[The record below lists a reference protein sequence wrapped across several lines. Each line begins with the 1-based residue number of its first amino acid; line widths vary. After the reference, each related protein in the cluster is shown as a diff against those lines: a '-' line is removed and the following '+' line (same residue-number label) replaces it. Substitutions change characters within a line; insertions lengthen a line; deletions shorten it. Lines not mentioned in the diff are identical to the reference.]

1 MLLVYLISFYTLYI
15 FHAYMH
21 ISLTKVSIY
30 RNEESIYYMLI
41 NIVFKVIKKARL
53 DRDLSSRD
61 VKMSIQTEN
70 VK

>member
-1 MLLVYLISFYTLYI
+1 MLICIY
-15 FHAYMH
+15 

-30 RNEESIYYMLI
+30 MNEESIYYMLI

>member
-1 MLLVYLISFYTLYI
+1 M
-15 FHAYMH
+15 
-21 ISLTKVSIY
+21 
-30 RNEESIYYMLI
+30 NEESIYYMLI

-70 VK
+70 VKWWLKLSYGVKSFFFIIINVGVRTNLRTP

>member
-1 MLLVYLISFYTLYI
+1 M
-15 FHAYMH
+15 
-21 ISLTKVSIY
+21 
-30 RNEESIYYMLI
+30 NEESIYYMLI

-70 VK
+70 VKWWLKLSYGVKSFFYYYY

>member
-1 MLLVYLISFYTLYI
+1 
-15 FHAYMH
+15 MH

-30 RNEESIYYMLI
+30 MNEESIYYMLI

>member
-1 MLLVYLISFYTLYI
+1 M
-15 FHAYMH
+15 
-21 ISLTKVSIY
+21 
-30 RNEESIYYMLI
+30 NEESIYYMLI

-70 VK
+70 VKWWLKLSHGVKSSFSLEYCGTVY